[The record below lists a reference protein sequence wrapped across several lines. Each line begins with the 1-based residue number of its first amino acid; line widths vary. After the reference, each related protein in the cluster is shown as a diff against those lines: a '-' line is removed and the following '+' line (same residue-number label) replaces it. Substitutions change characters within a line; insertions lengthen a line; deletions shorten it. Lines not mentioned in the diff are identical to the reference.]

1 MVQIKLTNHIFW
13 LHELETNTV
22 SNLTN
27 RYWKSWLWYRDVTL

>member
-1 MVQIKLTNHIFW
+1 

-27 RYWKSWLWYRDVTL
+27 R